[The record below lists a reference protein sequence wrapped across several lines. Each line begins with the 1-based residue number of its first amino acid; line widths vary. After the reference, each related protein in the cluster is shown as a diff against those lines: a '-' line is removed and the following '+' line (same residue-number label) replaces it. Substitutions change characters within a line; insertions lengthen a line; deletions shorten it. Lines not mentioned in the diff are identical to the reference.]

1 MVLGACSDRNRQAGS
16 VPQGPSAPPSFWVW
30 HRRSD
35 LTEAERATLGRAGV
49 DRLYWQVAECEWRG
63 GKWHSTEI
71 ARNLADTGKPA
82 VIPVFRIKPGAEF
95 LGDPGSA
102 ATLAR
107 QIQAWWNR
115 PEPLAEVQF
124 DFDCPGR
131 VLTEYARFLAEMKRL
146 LAPAKISAT
155 ALASW
160 PQVAGFDRLARTA
173 DSLVPMFY
181 DLAADAPAD
190 VLDGRYKPLA
200 DADVARWIGLW
211 HDCPAPWFAGL
222 PNFER
227 VSVFQPDGGLSG
239 HLRGWNHD
247 GVLFH
252 PALSGRAAGPGV
264 VEFRVES
271 GATLSGTRVVPGQR
285 VVWRTTDENSVRRL
299 GKVAADAGARGVV
312 YFALPGPG
320 LQAAF
325 SPEHLAAGP
334 GGTATLAA
342 HETPDGAVVL
352 ENPGPRDLP
361 ARAIDPD
368 APGERGWALVL
379 DAPARGAFREATP
392 GEFLTTQ
399 TGGNLPAGETTT
411 LVLRFSRL
419 PAGAAIRSGPCLA
432 RTSGVRWQ
440 VKGSGTPV
448 ALDEPEIRS
457 LRWFGRSVYR

>member
-1 MVLGACSDRNRQAGS
+1 MVLGACSERTRRAGS

-49 DRLYWQVAECEWRG
+49 DRLYWQVAETEWRG

-71 ARNLADTGKPA
+71 ARNLADSGKPA
-82 VIPVFRIKPGAEF
+82 VIPVFRIKPGADF

-102 ATLAR
+102 AALAR

-131 VLTEYARFLAEMKRL
+131 VLTEYARFLAEIKPL

-160 PQVAGFDRLARTA
+160 PQVAGFDRLARSA
-173 DSLVPMFY
+173 DALVPMFY
-181 DLAADAPAD
+181 DLAADTPAD

-200 DADVARWIGLW
+200 DADAERWIGLW
-211 HDCPAPWFAGL
+211 RDCPAPWFAGL

-264 VEFRVES
+264 VEFRVEN
-271 GATLSGTRVVPGQR
+271 GATLSGTRVVSGQR
-285 VVWRTTDENSVRRL
+285 VVWRTTDEDSLRRL
-299 GKVAADAGARGVV
+299 GKAATDAGARGVV

-325 SPEHLAAGP
+325 SASHLTAAPDVCP
-334 GGTATLAA
+334 GLNAYR
-342 HETPDGAVVL
+342 TPDGAVVL
-352 ENPGPRDLP
+352 ENRGPRDLP

-368 APGERGWALVL
+368 APGERGWALEL
-379 DAPARGAFREATP
+379 EAPARGAFREAPP

-399 TGGNLPAGETTT
+399 TGGGLPVEETTS

-419 PAGAAIRSGPCLA
+419 PAGVAIRSGPCVA
-432 RTSGVRWQ
+432 RASGVRWQ

-448 ALDEPEIRS
+448 ALDEPETRS
-457 LRWFGRSVYR
+457 LR